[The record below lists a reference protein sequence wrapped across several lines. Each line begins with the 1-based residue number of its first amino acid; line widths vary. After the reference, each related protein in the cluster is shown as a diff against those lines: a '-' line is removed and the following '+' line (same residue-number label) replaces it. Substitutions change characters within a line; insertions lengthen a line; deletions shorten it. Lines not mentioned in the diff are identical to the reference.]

1 MRIHDACRKH
11 GLFVPGGSRSRRASV
26 CLTACG
32 HIRQPDA
39 CRENTDRAAVELHY
53 RRRRT
58 LAGKLIVRPPLEPPR
73 RPVNMSPVH
82 TDRSQYTQSHLSCES
97 RAGKIYTQWISTSPA
112 PSRAPGNRL
121 TNAVI
126 GNRIVIRRVVS
137 AVSPA
142 HARAVVR

>member
-58 LAGKLIVRPPLEPPR
+58 LAGKLIVRPPR
-73 RPVNMSPVH
+73 RPVNMSRPSIQIGINTH
-82 TDRSQYTQSHLSCES
+82 SPQWSASSARARSNSMDLYFSGAIA
-97 RAGKIYTQWISTSPA
+97 RAGESI
-112 PSRAPGNRL
+112 
-121 TNAVI
+121 
-126 GNRIVIRRVVS
+126 
-137 AVSPA
+137 
-142 HARAVVR
+142 

>member
-58 LAGKLIVRPPLEPPR
+58 LTVKLIVRPPR
-73 RPVNMSPVH
+73 RPVNMSRPSIQIGFVSIH
-82 TDRSQYTQSHLSCES
+82 TIQSSVVGES
-97 RAGKIYTQWISTSPA
+97 RAGKIELNGSLLLRRH
-112 PSRAPGNRL
+112 RA
-121 TNAVI
+121 
-126 GNRIVIRRVVS
+126 RRGID
-137 AVSPA
+137 
-142 HARAVVR
+142 